1 MLHQRKRK
9 KSKGAKICKIKQTQ
23 NISVIRC
30 PFFNSAKNFLE
41 KCKPKEDS

>member
-9 KSKGAKICKIKQTQ
+9 KSKGAKIC
-23 NISVIRC
+23 
-30 PFFNSAKNFLE
+30 NSAKNFLE